1 MIPERCLI
9 DNSIAGRFR
18 HREARERSRSIVQRA
33 GGMGRQAIKVA
44 AAGFDIVARPEA
56 GVVILAYHRIGGRTE
71 SQIDLPANTFADQ
84 LGWLVANSRV
94 VALEAALSVL
104 GASGVSVE
112 GDLVVLTFD
121 DGTSDWV
128 ELVLPALVEHDVPAT
143 FYVSTEQVE
152 NGRRLPDDALPVSWP
167 GLAELVS
174 TGLGTIGSHT
184 HTHRLLDRVDRATA
198 AAEID
203 QSIALIEDRLTVRA
217 GTLPTPRPSS
227 ATRTRKPRCE
237 PASTAPRWLVAQ
249 PTRGGRLM
257 STGSPGRRFRS
268 PTAASGSGAR
278 RRVGCG
284 SRRGCG
290 TGSIGTATP
299 AESLDSVST
308 AASLRRLGSY
318 PTRSILACHRDRTAS
333 R

>member
-1 MIPERCLI
+1 MRPA
-9 DNSIAGRFR
+9 DV
-18 HREARERSRSIVQRA
+18 SRSIVQWA
-33 GGMGRQAIKVA
+33 GGMGRQAIKLA

-56 GVVILAYHRIGGRTE
+56 GVVILAYHRIGGRTR

-84 LGWLVANSRV
+84 LAWLVANSRV
-94 VALEAALSVL
+94 VALETALSAL
-104 GASGVSVE
+104 GAGGVSVE

-203 QSIALIEDRLTVRA
+203 QSIALIEDRLAVPCRHFAYPKAVLGNADAEAEVRA
-217 GTLPTPRPSS
+217 RFDS
-227 ATRTRKPRCE
+227 A
-237 PASTAPRWLVAQ
+237 ALA
-249 PTRGGRLM
+249 G
-257 STGSPGRRFRS
+257 
-268 PTAASGSGAR
+268 
-278 RRVGCG
+278 
-284 SRRGCG
+284 
-290 TGSIGTATP
+290 GTANPWRATDVYRLARTP
-299 AESLDSVST
+299 VQVADGGVWFRRKAQGGLRLEAWLRSGLDRYRYSGRVT
-308 AASLRRLGSY
+308 
-318 PTRSILACHRDRTAS
+318 
-333 R
+333 